1 MKGRNLGIML
11 GMMLGVMPAVAQQE
25 TSDAAY
31 GTFAFTDTLRLGG
44 TPREVYDGI
53 TGDVTGWWDHS
64 FSQKPHRMYIEAKP
78 GGGFYEIFS
87 PDGDG
92 VLHAT
97 VTAAQRGVMLRFVG
111 PLGLAGRA
119 IDMVTTWSFS
129 PAGPDSTDLVIDVH
143 AAGETRH
150 ELGATVRR
158 VWHHFLVERFTPYW
172 HTTLHH
178 SSSK

>member
-1 MKGRNLGIML
+1 MKGCML
-11 GMMLGVMPAVAQQE
+11 AVMLCALFAALPAAAQQAPAE
-25 TSDAAY
+25 TLY
-31 GTFAFTDTLRLGG
+31 GTFAFSDTLRFAG
-44 TPREVYDGI
+44 TPRDVYDGI

-64 FSQKPHRMYIEAKP
+64 FSEKPHRMYIEAKP

-97 VTAAQRGVMLRFVG
+97 VTAAQRGVLLRFVG

-119 IDMVTTWSFS
+119 IDMVTTWTFV
-129 PAGPDSTDLVIDVH
+129 PIGQDSTEFVISVR
-143 AAGETRH
+143 AAGEIRS
-150 ELGATVRR
+150 ELGATVRG

-172 HTTLHH
+172 NTRHQHPT
-178 SSSK
+178 SK

>member
-1 MKGRNLGIML
+1 MKGHRPGIVLWML
-11 GMMLGVMPAVAQQE
+11 LGVMPAVAQQATPE
-25 TSDAAY
+25 VSY
-31 GTFAFTDTLRLGG
+31 GTFAFADTLRLAG

-87 PDGDG
+87 ADGDG

-119 IDMVTTWSFS
+119 IDMVTTWTFA
-129 PAGPDSTDLVIDVH
+129 PAGEDSTDLMIAVH
-143 AAGETRH
+143 AAGEVRN

-172 HTTLHH
+172 HSTRHH
-178 SSSK
+178 STSN